1 MFCVTGSLPPWSNP
15 STRGYPETVEDAELK
30 EGLYHME
37 WMSMTTFE
45 PVISMSPEFM
55 DWYSME
61 TFLVTFTTDAAASRQ
76 W

>member
-1 MFCVTGSLPPWSNP
+1 
-15 STRGYPETVEDAELK
+15 
-30 EGLYHME
+30 ME

-45 PVISMSPEFM
+45 PVISMSPEFI